1 MTGVVTVF
9 DVVNLG
15 AEVRLR
21 VPSPG
26 QAPGLRARL
35 TSSEHQ
41 VAR

>member
-9 DVVNLG
+9 DVNLG

-35 TSSEHQ
+35 TPSEHQ